1 MFISNELRKTNIA
14 EYLLYMWQVE
24 DMLRACDCSLA
35 RVRREIVERYDC
47 SDEQK
52 EELSDW
58 YGSLIRMMN
67 AEGCRASGHLQM
79 NESTMAELERLGTS
93 LLDRDDRPLY
103 RAQYYRALP
112 YIVELRRKAKTA
124 HAAQPP
130 TKKEKPEEKEIETCL
145 NALYGTML
153 LRLQHKE
160 INPETQHAI
169 DEITTLV
176 GMLADEYNGRRKAQ
190 DE

>member
-67 AEGCRASGHLQM
+67 DEGCRVSGHLQM
-79 NESTMAELERLGTS
+79 NESTMAELERLNAQ
-93 LLDRDDRPLY
+93 LLDCSSRPLY

-112 YIVELRRKAKTA
+112 YIVELRRKTKTA
-124 HAAQPP
+124 HATLPAG
-130 TKKEKPEEKEIETCL
+130 KKEKSEEKEIETCL

-160 INPETQHAI
+160 ISPETQHAI
-169 DEITTLV
+169 DEITMLV
-176 GMLADEYNGRRKAQ
+176 GMLSDEYNGKREERN
-190 DE
+190 E